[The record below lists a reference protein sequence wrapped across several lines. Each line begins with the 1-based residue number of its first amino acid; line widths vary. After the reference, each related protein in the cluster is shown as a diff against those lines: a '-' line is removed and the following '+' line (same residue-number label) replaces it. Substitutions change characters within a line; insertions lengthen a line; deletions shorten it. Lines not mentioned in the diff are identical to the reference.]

1 MAPELAADVAWL
13 NAFDAAAAGT
23 NTPTVSTDTDA
34 EEEK

>member
-23 NTPTVSTDTDA
+23 NTPTVSTEDT
-34 EEEK
+34 EEES

>member
-23 NTPTVSTDTDA
+23 NTPTTSTGDT

>member
-13 NAFDAAAAGT
+13 NAFDDAAAGT
-23 NTPTVSTDTDA
+23 NTPTSSTDD